1 MYNKKE
7 TKNLLDQ
14 KDFNHTFSGKLH
26 SNKRKNKEYTV
37 DVRKKLNAFTLNIKY
52 DDDFT
57 LFRYQ
62 PINEHTL
69 SNINN
74 DSLFGTKPFYFNDPF
89 DSLPLVS
96 SKLIYESFLSIEK
109 DEETAAKKTY
119 EFINDSRKN
128 VCIACFSMNI
138 MNSTMWTHYA
148 DRGKGIALE
157 YSSTDIIK
165 VLEDFKQNVSKM
177 FTSLNIDYCQD
188 YLDFCAIFSPVIY
201 HNMKIDFSK
210 QNLEMHKKNLHLYVQ
225 DDPNQLRNMILA
237 NADYMSY
244 LNFQKYITFFSKN
257 KTWSYEEEFRLLFDT
272 KNAGLKFERM
282 NTNSIRPKAIYLG
295 NAIEDSHLIY
305 IYDLAIRKK
314 VNVYQMRVDYS
325 DNVNRLYPVKLSDQE
340 MKSAIANKKTR
351 NLY

>member
-1 MYNKKE
+1 MPNMKE

-14 KDFNHTFSGKLH
+14 RNFNHTFSGKLH
-26 SNKRKNKEYTV
+26 SKKRKNKKYKV
-37 DVRKKLNAFTLNIKY
+37 DVIKKLNVFTLNVKY

-69 SNINN
+69 SNLSN

-89 DSLPLVS
+89 DSLPLIS
-96 SKLIYESFLSIEK
+96 SKLIYEHLLTIEK
-109 DEETAAKKTY
+109 DEKIALNQTK
-119 EFINDSRKN
+119 EFINNSRKN

-138 MNSTMWTHYA
+138 TNSTMWTHYA
-148 DRGKGIALE
+148 DLGKGIALE
-157 YSSTDIIK
+157 YSSIDIIK
-165 VLEDFKQNVSKM
+165 IHDDFKQNLSKLL
-177 FTSLNIDYCQD
+177 TSLNIDFCQD

-210 QNLEMHKKNLHLYVQ
+210 QNLEMHKKHSSLFHH
-225 DDPNQLRNMILA
+225 DDSNEISTKFLA
-237 NADYMSY
+237 NTEYMSY

-272 KNAGLKFERM
+272 KNPELKFERM

-305 IYDLAIRKK
+305 IYEIAISKK
-314 VNVYQMRVDYS
+314 IDVFQMRVDYS
-325 DNVNRLYPVKLSDQE
+325 DNVNRLYPVKLSIKE
-340 MKSAIANKKTR
+340 MKSTIESKKR
-351 NLY
+351 NNLY